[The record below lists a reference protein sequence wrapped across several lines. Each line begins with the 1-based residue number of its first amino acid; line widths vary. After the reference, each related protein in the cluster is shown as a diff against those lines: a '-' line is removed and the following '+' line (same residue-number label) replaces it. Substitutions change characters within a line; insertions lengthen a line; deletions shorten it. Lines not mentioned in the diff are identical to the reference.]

1 MAIGRRT
8 ILAGRFQIEET
19 VGVGGMGIV
28 ARARDLHSGGD
39 IAIKILHKLNPS
51 ADDQERF
58 AREARVLSTLR
69 HPGIVSYVAH
79 GQTPEGQHF
88 LAMEWLTGEDL
99 QQRLRR
105 QPLTVRESLT
115 LLRGIAHALREVHD
129 HELIHRDLKPSN
141 LFLRDLDIEKVTL
154 IDFGIAR
161 QEIHFNDH
169 PLTQTGLVVGTPE
182 FMAPEQ
188 ARGQHDIGPS
198 ADIFSL
204 GCILFTC
211 LVGTPPYAGECI
223 AATLAKILFDDP
235 PNLQSFRPELP
246 DSLTAVLSRMLAKAP
261 ADRIPNARVLSE
273 ILDELGDVGDFG
285 APTGLVQA
293 PRAST
298 TREELELVSVI
309 VAAEWTANTM
319 KVALDPEAQQT
330 LEARHRSLRS
340 ELVMYDAHSERLADG
355 SMVVTLK
362 QGSVTAATD
371 QAAQAARCAL
381 LIHERWP
388 QATIAITTG
397 LGAANNRLPLGEAI
411 DRATGF
417 LRDCQPLGGGEN
429 GPWLDKVTSNLL
441 GPSFTITAMR
451 NGMQRLVSEQV
462 DADETRRLV
471 GRPTPCVGREFE
483 IGQMEALLARCID
496 EPLPCALLITSAPG
510 VGKSRV
516 RHEFLRRIK
525 ARWGEDGIEV
535 LSGRGDPMS
544 AGASYGLLSQALRR
558 LCGVLDGES
567 PADRREK
574 LQRRVMRHVASDAAV
589 HTVSFLGEL
598 CSIPLPLE
606 YNGQLRAAR
615 HDPKVMSDQI
625 SRALVSFL
633 RAECSHKPV
642 LLVLE
647 DLHWGDAL
655 TVNLVRTALHELSES
670 PFMVLA
676 LARPELDELF
686 PRLWSAQVHH
696 IALNRLSKRACEQL
710 ITKVLGNDVPKQT
723 VARII
728 DQSEGNAFFLEELIR
743 AIIENKGS
751 EIPETVVAMLQTRI
765 GRLGPSARQV
775 LRAAS
780 IFGETFWRGG
790 LKELIGQTL
799 TGRVTDIS
807 PSAAVGRSFMLPRQP
822 RPDGETD
829 PDLAELMDA
838 EMIQRNIGSRFPGE
852 SEYSFRHA
860 LIREAAYG
868 LLTTENR
875 QQGHALAGRYL
886 ESAGEQDP
894 LVLAEHYQRSGDTE
908 SALRF
913 LIRAAIQALEG
924 NDLVAAL
931 SRAERAVQIGV
942 EGEQLGTLRSVQAW
956 AHFWS
961 ANLAAAYPSA
971 KEAVLLLPAGS
982 LFWCSAM
989 GSLFLSGGL
998 AGKQAEMAAF
1008 IEPFVTTL
1016 PTSEA
1021 RTQYVQAACS
1031 LASVF
1036 SLSGNRPKSYQ
1047 FLDRISEIGRDY
1059 EAQDATLRGWVR
1071 HAHNW
1076 HVRFLEPDPWR
1087 AYVTAQ
1093 EGAAAFTEAGDRRM
1107 CATESVY
1114 IGIAQWELGDLVAAE
1129 ATMRSTL
1136 EIGLSLQEALVVR
1149 LVRCYLPQ
1157 ILLEHNDPNEL
1168 EEIEAMAMAVHQ
1180 TAANTYYAGLA
1191 LSVLSQVALRRDELE
1206 QAAASARKAVE
1217 FLRIARPLQPLAYT
1231 ALINVLLRQGQGVEA
1246 SQVADEAAALIDSI
1260 QGAGRQELGCRLA
1273 IVEAKRSAEP
1283 SVVPEVLKIAL
1294 VELTRRADTIP
1305 DPALRRR
1312 FLEQPADNARIL
1324 SLAREYKLLT

>member
-1 MAIGRRT
+1 MAIDRRT

-28 ARARDLHSGGD
+28 ARARDLHNGRD

-51 ADDQERF
+51 AHDQERF

-79 GQTPEGQHF
+79 GRTPEGQHF

-105 QPLTVRESLT
+105 QYLTVGESLT
-115 LLRGIAHALREVHD
+115 LLRGIARALREVHD
-129 HELIHRDLKPSN
+129 RGLIHRDLKPSN
-141 LFLRDLDIEKVTL
+141 LFLRDRDIEKVTL

-161 QEIHFNDH
+161 QEIHFNDQ

-188 ARGQHDIGPS
+188 ARGQQDIGPS

-211 LVGTPPYAGECI
+211 LVGVPPYAGECV
-223 AATLAKILFDDP
+223 AATLAKILFEESP
-235 PNLQSFRPELP
+235 SLQSVRPELP
-246 DSLTAVLSRMLAKAP
+246 DSLATVISRMLAKAP
-261 ADRIPNARVLSE
+261 ADRIANARVLSE
-273 ILDELGDVGDFG
+273 VLDELGDVGDFG
-285 APTGLVQA
+285 TPTGLVQV

-319 KVALDPEAQQT
+319 KFALDPEVEKT
-330 LEARHRSLRS
+330 REARHRSLRS
-340 ELVMYDAHSERLADG
+340 EFSIFNAHSERLADG
-355 SMVVTLK
+355 SLVVTLR
-362 QGSVTAATD
+362 QASTTAATD
-371 QAAQAARCAL
+371 QAVQAARCAL
-381 LIHERWP
+381 LIQERWP
-388 QATIAITTG
+388 KATIVITTG
-397 LGAANNRLPLGEAI
+397 LGAANNHLPIGEAI
-411 DRATGF
+411 DRATRF
-417 LRDCQPLGGGEN
+417 LRDCQPLGGEG
-429 GPWLDKVTSNLL
+429 GPWLDTVTSNLL
-441 GPSFTITAMR
+441 GPSFKITPTR
-451 NGMQRLVSEQV
+451 DGMQRLVSEQV

-483 IGQMEALLARCID
+483 LGQLEALLARCI
-496 EPLPCALLITSAPG
+496 EEHLPSALLITSAPG

-516 RHEFLRRIK
+516 RHEFLRRIR

-535 LSGRGDPMS
+535 LMGRGDPMS

-574 LQRRVMRHVASDAAV
+574 LQRRVMRHVASDAEV

-598 CSIPLPLE
+598 CSIPLPVE
-606 YNGQLRAAR
+606 YNAQLRAAR
-615 HDPKVMSDQI
+615 HDPKVMSDHI
-625 SRALVSFL
+625 SSALVSFL

-655 TVNLVRTALHELSES
+655 TVKLVGTALQELGES

-676 LARPELDELF
+676 TARPEIHDLF
-686 PRLWSAQVHH
+686 PRMWSAQVHH

-710 ITKVLGNDVPKQT
+710 ITEVLGDDVTKQT
-723 VARII
+723 IARII
-728 DQSEGNAFFLEELIR
+728 NQSEGNAFFLEELIR
-743 AIIENKGS
+743 AIVENKGS
-751 EIPETVVAMLQTRI
+751 EIPETIVAMLQTRI

-790 LKELIGQTL
+790 VKLLLGQPP
-799 TGRVTDIS
+799 TDGGIDS
-807 PSAAVGRSFMLPRQP
+807 
-822 RPDGETD
+822 
-829 PDLAELMDA
+829 DLAELMDA
-838 EMIQRNIGSRFPGE
+838 EMIQRNTGSRFPGE
-852 SEYSFRHA
+852 SEYSFHHA

-868 LLTTENR
+868 LLTNENR
-875 QQGHALAGRYL
+875 QQGHATAGRYL
-886 ESAGEQDP
+886 ESAGEHDP
-894 LVLAEHYQRSGDTE
+894 LVLAEHYQRSGDAE
-908 SALRF
+908 RALGF

-924 NDLVAAL
+924 NDLMAAL
-931 SRAERAVQIGV
+931 SRAERAEQIGV
-942 EGEQLGTLRSVQAW
+942 QGEQLGTLRSVQAS

-961 ANLAAAYPSA
+961 ANLVAAFASA
-971 KEAVLLLPAGS
+971 QEAVPLLPAGS

-998 AGKQAEMAAF
+998 AGKAAEMAAF

-1036 SLSGNRPKSYQ
+1036 SLSGNRQKAYQ
-1047 FLDRISEIGRDY
+1047 FLDRISEIAHDY
-1059 EAQDATLRGWVR
+1059 EAQDATMRGWVR
-1071 HAHNW
+1071 HAQNW

-1087 AYVTAQ
+1087 ANVTAQ
-1093 EGAAAFTEAGDRRM
+1093 EAAAAFTEAGDRRM
-1107 CATESVY
+1107 CATETVY
-1114 IGIAQWELGDLVAAE
+1114 VGLSQWELGDPVAAE
-1129 ATMRSTL
+1129 VTLRSTL
-1136 EIGLSLQEALVVR
+1136 ELGLRLQETLVVR

-1157 ILLEHNDPNEL
+1157 ILLERNDPHEL
-1168 EEIEAMAMAVHQ
+1168 QEAEAMVLAVHQ
-1180 TAANTYYAGLA
+1180 TAANTYYGGLA
-1191 LSVLSQVALRRDELE
+1191 LSVLSQIALRRGELE
-1206 QAAASARKAVE
+1206 QAAESARKAVE
-1217 FLRIARPLQPLAYT
+1217 FLRIAPPLQPLAYT
-1231 ALINVLLRQGQGVEA
+1231 ALINVLLRQGRGVEA

-1260 QGAGRQELGCRLA
+1260 RGAGRQELGCRLA
-1273 IVEAKRSAEP
+1273 IIEAKRAAESP
-1283 SVVPEVLKIAL
+1283 AVSEVLQIAL
-1294 VELTRRADTIP
+1294 AELTRRADTIP
-1305 DPALRRR
+1305 DPALRQR

-1324 SLAREYKLLT
+1324 ALAREYKVIP